1 MKLWQKDI
9 TPHTAVESFTAGKDR
24 EMDLFIAEY
33 DVIGSLA
40 HLEMLR
46 QTGLIPQDE
55 AILLESALKDILQ
68 EVKEGHFVLE
78 EGVEDVHSQVE
89 LLLTSRVGEAGKKIH
104 TGRSRNDQVLTDMKL
119 FFKAELQQTVA
130 HVKHFFD
137 LLMDKSDAYSTV
149 LMPGY
154 THFQIGMVSS
164 FGLWFAAYGES
175 LSEDLLSVQ
184 SAYQLA
190 NKNPLGSAAGYGS
203 SYPLDRD
210 LTTRLLGF
218 ESPHI
223 NVLAAQM
230 SRGKT
235 ERVIAQ
241 ALANIAAT
249 LTKFSYDCCL
259 FMSGNFG
266 FIRFPDH
273 LTTGSSIMP
282 HKKNPDVFE
291 LVRARCNSL
300 QALPNEITMMTNNLP
315 SGYHRDFQLIKERIF
330 PAFGMLHD
338 CLDMLCLMVENI
350 TITPDLLDDPKYKYL
365 FTVEEINKLT
375 HSGVPFREAYKQVGY
390 AVENG
395 TFEPGAML
403 THTHL
408 GSIGNLG
415 NDRIRAAM
423 EEIIGCIK

>member
-1 MKLWQKDI
+1 
-9 TPHTAVESFTAGKDR
+9 
-24 EMDLFIAEY
+24 
-33 DVIGSLA
+33 
-40 HLEMLR
+40 
-46 QTGLIPQDE
+46 
-55 AILLESALKDILQ
+55 
-68 EVKEGHFVLE
+68 
-78 EGVEDVHSQVE
+78 
-89 LLLTSRVGEAGKKIH
+89 
-104 TGRSRNDQVLTDMKL
+104 
-119 FFKAELQQTVA
+119 
-130 HVKHFFD
+130 
-137 LLMDKSDAYSTV
+137 
-149 LMPGY
+149 
-154 THFQIGMVSS
+154 
-164 FGLWFAAYGES
+164 
-175 LSEDLLSVQ
+175 
-184 SAYQLA
+184 
-190 NKNPLGSAAGYGS
+190 
-203 SYPLDRD
+203 
-210 LTTRLLGF
+210 
-218 ESPHI
+218 
-223 NVLAAQM
+223 M

-235 ERVIAQ
+235 ERVVAQ